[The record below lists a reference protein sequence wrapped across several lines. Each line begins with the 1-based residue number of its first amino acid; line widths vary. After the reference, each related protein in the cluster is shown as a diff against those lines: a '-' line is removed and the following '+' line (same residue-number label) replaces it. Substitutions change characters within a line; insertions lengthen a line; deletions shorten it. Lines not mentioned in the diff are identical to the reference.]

1 MKRIIVTII
10 AVALAAG
17 TSFAQASVGAG
28 YLNSSTTTKAG
39 DRSTKADPIN
49 GFYAGVGYTLPVGP
63 VNFTPGFYFSA
74 LTKSNTAAV
83 GSWISGKGTLTEM
96 YMNIPLDFSF
106 GVDLS
111 GDLKVFVFAGPT
123 VNVGLTSNYKVSGDI
138 AGLFSADKTIDLYKD
153 GNYGRFDVLV
163 GGGVGLDIMS
173 MIRVTAG
180 YNYGLLDR
188 DKASD
193 SVALHRKEI
202 NLGVAYLF

>member
-74 LTKSNTAAV
+74 LTKSNTASL
-83 GSWISGKGTLTEM
+83 GSLWIS
-96 YMNIPLDFSF
+96 
-106 GVDLS
+106 
-111 GDLKVFVFAGPT
+111 A
-123 VNVGLTSNYKVSGDI
+123 
-138 AGLFSADKTIDLYKD
+138 SAWI
-153 GNYGRFDVLV
+153 
-163 GGGVGLDIMS
+163 
-173 MIRVTAG
+173 
-180 YNYGLLDR
+180 
-188 DKASD
+188 
-193 SVALHRKEI
+193 
-202 NLGVAYLF
+202 